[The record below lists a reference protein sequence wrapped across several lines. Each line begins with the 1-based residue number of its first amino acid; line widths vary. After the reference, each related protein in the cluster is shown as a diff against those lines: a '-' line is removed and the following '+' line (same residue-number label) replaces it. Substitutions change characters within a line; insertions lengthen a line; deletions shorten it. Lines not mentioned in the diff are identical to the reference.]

1 MNKIDAFA
9 IVFCLILTV
18 LGYPQDQEVLHPDVP
33 AQRSFPPPKVTPD
46 MEPSKPI
53 PPADDSEFTI
63 SKHVHEVNLI
73 LSVTD
78 SKGRFVDNLTVD
90 DFRLLDNHKS
100 PERWTYFQARTN
112 LPLHVILA
120 VDISSSIRE
129 RLRFEQRA
137 ASHFLKN
144 ILRQETDAAAIVAF
158 GSTVQEK
165 TVGMVS
171 DVNALDAAIHA
182 LQAGGETA
190 MYDAITLSSHKLSE
204 HRGKTVG
211 RPVIILLTDGADTC
225 SKSTLKTAEEAA
237 IRSEAAIFALD
248 ANSIYETNPKGRL
261 VLEKGIFDLLDAY
274 ARLDAGL
281 RSDVGLVFAGDG
293 ISREELAG
301 RAKRISPG
309 TICFPGFAQ
318 REDLAG
324 LYALADFLVLP
335 THSDP
340 WGLVVNEAMACGVP
354 IIVSGVAGC
363 STDLV
368 EEGWNGYIV
377 PPRDSEKLS
386 VAFDSLL
393 RNSELRQAMSA
404 HNLERIRNYSPEACA
419 DGLAAAAMS
428 VSTGAR

>member
-261 VLEKGIFDLLDAY
+261 VLEKLTRETGGVVLSAREDADLKKAFSTIEKI
-274 ARLDAGL
+274 L
-281 RSDVGLVFAGDG
+281 RS
-293 ISREELAG
+293 
-301 RAKRISPG
+301 
-309 TICFPGFAQ
+309 Q
-318 REDLAG
+318 
-324 LYALADFLVLP
+324 YALGYPPPDLEADGSFRSIEV
-335 THSDP
+335 SSVKR
-340 WGLVVNEAMACGVP
+340 GLQIHAR
-354 IIVSGVAGC
+354 
-363 STDLV
+363 
-368 EEGWNGYIV
+368 NGYYAPV
-377 PPRDSEKLS
+377 R
-386 VAFDSLL
+386 
-393 RNSELRQAMSA
+393 
-404 HNLERIRNYSPEACA
+404 
-419 DGLAAAAMS
+419 
-428 VSTGAR
+428 